1 MKKKLTR
8 IIFACLITTTV
19 YPAEDIQQISTESQI
34 DEPLWDVF
42 GEQETFVSAQPRIE
56 TIDFSNPPRPT
67 RLEVLMRRIGI
78 PIFLRYIQL
87 YNWVRRCVY
96 WIRMRA
102 NRAFSGVIRSTY
114 HESQHH

>member
-1 MKKKLTR
+1 MEKKL
-8 IIFACLITTTV
+8 ISIVFACLITTGV
-19 YPAEDIQQISTESQI
+19 YPAEDFQQVSTESQI
-34 DEPLWDVF
+34 DESLWDVF
-42 GEQETFVSAQPRIE
+42 GEQTVASVQPRIE

-96 WIRMRA
+96 WIRIRV
-102 NRAFSGVIRSTY
+102 NRTFSRVVRSNY
-114 HESQHH
+114 HESQQH